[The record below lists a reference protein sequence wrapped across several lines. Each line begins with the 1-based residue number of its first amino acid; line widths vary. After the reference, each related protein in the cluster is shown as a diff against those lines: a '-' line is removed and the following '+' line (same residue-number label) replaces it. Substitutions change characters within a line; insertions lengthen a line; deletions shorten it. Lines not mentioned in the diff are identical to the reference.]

1 MNQQDKEELVAYLI
15 DKQLQGDRLFAPNT
29 IFGMDLHD
37 IEYKQESKWDQIL
50 LEEEA
55 RDLVEIGDPF
65 GLRPGQKH
73 DIVRLFRKF
82 KSVYCCFNLDEEV
95 YNTGQ
100 VLFTL
105 VSNKGDRFVIGC
117 STGLIKI
124 FDAFAVKLL
133 ETINLQEEV
142 ITLIILTKDDR
153 FLIAADKKCLIH
165 IYDFKTYKKIS
176 QINNLRNSEVSF
188 MDMMIVEKQSFL
200 IVCTREHGLWV
211 YKQELF
217 DGSSP
222 NIRFDQSSKLL
233 LPFLNWSC
241 CEISHKFGRINAI
254 DGKGVLHSWSDIPG
268 FFENEKL
275 ESKSKIIFDNRY
287 RPEMMLVNDSL
298 ELIMLYNKN
307 MHFFIKVEETKFI
320 ILEEQKYPKINP
332 RMKERGIVV
341 NHNAQFCLVAV
352 NVEKKKE
359 GSNAELG
366 LVKSTLYM
374 YEYVSNS
381 KINLVAKVRSYIIY
395 VI

>member
-1 MNQQDKEELVAYLI
+1 MDQHDMEYKKEE
-15 DKQLQGDRLFAPNT
+15 
-29 IFGMDLHD
+29 H
-37 IEYKQESKWDQIL
+37 WDQIL
-50 LEEEA
+50 LEEEQ
-55 RDLVEIGDPF
+55 REGVEVGDPF

-73 DIVRLFRKF
+73 HVVRLFRKF

-100 VLFTL
+100 ILFTL
-105 VSNKGDRFVIGC
+105 VSHKGDRFVIGC
-117 STGLIKI
+117 STGLIKV
-124 FDAFAVKLL
+124 FDAFAVKLM
-133 ETINLQEEV
+133 ETINLQGDV
-142 ITLIILTKDDR
+142 ITLIILSKDDR
-153 FLIAADKKCLIH
+153 FLIVADKQCLIH
-165 IYDFKTYKKIS
+165 IYDFKDYKKIS

-188 MDMMIVEKQSFL
+188 MDMMTVDQTSFL

-211 YKQELF
+211 YKQSLF
-217 DGSSP
+217 DGSSL
-222 NIRFDQSSKLL
+222 NMRFDLGSKLL
-233 LPFLNWSC
+233 LPFTNWSC

-254 DGKGVLHSWSDIPG
+254 DGKGVLHSWADIPG
-268 FFENEKL
+268 LFENEEL

-320 ILEEQKYPKINP
+320 ILEEQRYPKINP

-341 NHNAQFCLVAV
+341 NHNSQFCLVAV
-352 NVEKKKE
+352 NVEKKRE
-359 GSNAELG
+359 GSSAELG

-381 KINLVAKVRSYIIY
+381 KINLIAKVNSILQITQD
-395 VI
+395 